1 MYNFLSEN
9 NLLSPNQ
16 SRFRLGGPC
25 IDQLLSINRESL
37 NIFDKGLDFR
47 GISPDISKAFDK
59 VLLDGLIFK
68 LCQNGISWD
77 TINILRKFLCN
88 KKQWVVLNGQCSSWA
103 DVRAGV
109 YQKLILWTFDVL
121 DIY

>member
-16 SRFRLGGPC
+16 SQFRLGGPC

-37 NIFDKGLDFR
+37 NTFDKGLDFR

-68 LCQNGISWD
+68 LCQNGIS
-77 TINILRKFLCN
+77 
-88 KKQWVVLNGQCSSWA
+88 
-103 DVRAGV
+103 
-109 YQKLILWTFDVL
+109 
-121 DIY
+121 